1 MRVDPFRRNGRHE
14 LRHALPRRRKYKQP
28 SSPLP
33 DSYFQH
39 HRLHAL
45 PAHPPRPSLSSR
57 ILPRAGLRRD
67 LWVSTADAAAF
78 SLMVGCG
85 ETYLPAFALALG
97 LGPVAAGM
105 MASVPV
111 LVGATFQLITPLA
124 VARLGTNRGWCVA
137 CTTVQALSFVP
148 FAWWAIR
155 GHATLAELLVAASV
169 YWSAGM
175 AGAPAWNTWMGTLI
189 PEGMRTAYFANRNR
203 LGQFGVFI
211 GFVLGGLILQW
222 GEGNEVTLLAFAGL
236 FIAAGICRLVSTMML
251 ANCREFARS
260 PAASRVD
267 DPATPGRGASGWAL
281 DLGRTLRR
289 MANSPSGPLVGY
301 LCCLVFTAQFSAPYF
316 TPYMLRERGFSYHAF
331 MLVVATS
338 FLAKALFLPSLGRL
352 GSRIGS
358 LGLLWVGGLA
368 VIPLSLLWLF
378 SADVAYLVAVQ
389 VLAGGC
395 WACWE
400 LAVALLFFDAV
411 PHRDRTG
418 VVTVYNLG
426 LAIATVA
433 GAAAGGLLLRTLG
446 EDSNAYVT
454 VFAVS
459 SLLRLATVPL
469 LRRVRM
475 PTHDAV

>member
-1 MRVDPFRRNGRHE
+1 V
-14 LRHALPRRRKYKQP
+14 
-28 SSPLP
+28 
-33 DSYFQH
+33 
-39 HRLHAL
+39 
-45 PAHPPRPSLSSR
+45 PAHPPRRSLPAR
-57 ILPRAGLRRD
+57 FLPRAGLRRD

-85 ETYLPAFALALG
+85 ETYIPAFALALG

-111 LVGATFQLITPLA
+111 LVGAIVQLITPLA
-124 VARLGTNRGWCVA
+124 VARLGTNRGWVIA
-137 CTTVQALSFVP
+137 CTTVQSLSFVP
-148 FAWWAIR
+148 FAVWAIR
-155 GHATLAELLVAASV
+155 GHATLAELLFAASV

-189 PEGMRTAYFANRNR
+189 PEGMRTAYFANRSR

-211 GFVLGGLILQW
+211 GFVLGGLMLQW
-222 GEGNEVTLLAFAGL
+222 GEARGVTLLAFAGL
-236 FIAAGICRLVSTMML
+236 FIAAGICRVFSTMML
-251 ANCREFARS
+251 LNCREFDSAKAGNHS
-260 PAASRVD
+260 DAAAHPV
-267 DPATPGRGASGWAL
+267 TGTAL
-281 DLGRTLRR
+281 FSWMHDLGRTLRR
-289 MANSPSGPLVGY
+289 MASSPSGPLVAY
-301 LCCLVFTAQFSAPYF
+301 LCCLVFAAQFSAPYF

-358 LGLLWVGGLA
+358 LGLLWVGGLS
-368 VIPLSLLWLF
+368 VIPLTLLWLP
-378 SADVAYLVAVQ
+378 SANVAYLVGVQ

-418 VVTVYNLG
+418 VITVYNLG

-433 GAAAGGLLLRTLG
+433 GATAGGLLLRTLG
-446 EDSNAYVT
+446 EDSQAYVT

-459 SLLRLATVPL
+459 SLLRVATVPL

-475 PTHDAV
+475 PDRATP

>member
-1 MRVDPFRRNGRHE
+1 VT
-14 LRHALPRRRKYKQP
+14 
-28 SSPLP
+28 
-33 DSYFQH
+33 
-39 HRLHAL
+39 
-45 PAHPPRPSLSSR
+45 
-57 ILPRAGLRRD
+57 
-67 LWVSTADAAAF
+67 TADAAAF

-85 ETYLPAFALALG
+85 ETYIPAFALALG

-111 LVGATFQLITPLA
+111 LVGAIFQLITPLA
-124 VARLGTNRGWCVA
+124 VARLGTNRGWCIV
-137 CTTVQALSFVP
+137 CTSVQAVSFVP

-203 LGQFGVFI
+203 LGQFGVFV

-222 GEGNEVTLLAFAGL
+222 GEGNGVTLLAFAGL
-236 FIAAGICRLVSTMML
+236 FIAAGICRLISTIMLVSCRDIGDVGATHHAAGSL
-251 ANCREFARS
+251 A
-260 PAASRVD
+260 
-267 DPATPGRGASGWAL
+267 GWVN
-281 DLGRTLRR
+281 DLGCTVRR
-289 MANSPSGPLVGY
+289 MANSSSGPLVTY

-358 LGLLWVGGLA
+358 LGLLWAGGLS
-368 VIPLSLLWLF
+368 VIPLSLFWLF

-418 VVTVYNLG
+418 VITVYNLG

-433 GAAAGGLLLRTLG
+433 GAASGGLLLRTLG
-446 EDSNAYVT
+446 EDSRAYVT

-475 PTHDAV
+475 PARSGA

>member
-1 MRVDPFRRNGRHE
+1 MP
-14 LRHALPRRRKYKQP
+14 AYPPRR
-28 SSPLP
+28 S
-33 DSYFQH
+33 
-39 HRLHAL
+39 L
-45 PAHPPRPSLSSR
+45 PAR

-67 LWVSTADAAAF
+67 LWVTTADAAAF

-85 ETYLPAFALALG
+85 ETYIPAFALALG

-105 MASVPV
+105 TASVPV
-111 LVGATFQLITPLA
+111 LVGAIFQLITPLA
-124 VARLGTNRGWCVA
+124 VARLGTNRGWCIA

-148 FAWWAIR
+148 FAVWAIR
-155 GHATLAELLVAASV
+155 GHATLTELLVAASV
-169 YWSAGM
+169 YWAAGM

-203 LGQFGVFI
+203 LGQFGVFV

-222 GEGNEVTLLAFAGL
+222 GESNDRTLLAFAGL
-236 FIAAGICRLVSTMML
+236 FIAAGICRLVSTLML
-251 ANCREFARS
+251 VNCREFTR
-260 PAASRVD
+260 PTAAVPNDEQETSVN
-267 DPATPGRGASGWAL
+267 GNGAFAWVRN
-281 DLGRTLRR
+281 LGRTVRR
-289 MANSPSGPLVGY
+289 LADSPSGPLVTY

-338 FLAKALFLPSLGRL
+338 FLSKALFLPSLGRL

-358 LGLLWVGGLA
+358 LGLLWVGGLS
-368 VIPLSLLWLF
+368 VIPLSTLWLF
-378 SADVAYLVAVQ
+378 SADVSYLVAVQ
-389 VLAGGC
+389 VLAGCC

-400 LAVALLFFDAV
+400 LAVALMFFDAV

-418 VVTVYNLG
+418 VITVYNLG

-433 GAAAGGLLLRTLG
+433 GAATGGLLLRTLG
-446 EDSNAYVT
+446 EDSRAYVT

-475 PTHDAV
+475 PDRAAPSRP

>member
-1 MRVDPFRRNGRHE
+1 M
-14 LRHALPRRRKYKQP
+14 
-28 SSPLP
+28 
-33 DSYFQH
+33 
-39 HRLHAL
+39 
-45 PAHPPRPSLSSR
+45 PASPPRWSFFAP
-57 ILPRAGLRRD
+57 IVPRAGLRRD
-67 LWVSTADAAAF
+67 LWVTTADAAAF

-85 ETYLPAFALALG
+85 ETYIPAFALALG

-105 MASVPV
+105 TASVPV
-111 LVGATFQLITPLA
+111 LVGAIFQLVTPLA
-124 VARLGTNRGWCVA
+124 VARLGTNRGWCIA
-137 CTTVQALSFVP
+137 CTTVQAVSFVP

-155 GHATLAELLVAASV
+155 GHATLTELLVAAGI

-189 PEGMRTAYFANRNR
+189 PEGMRTAYFANRSR
-203 LGQFGVFI
+203 LGQFSVFV

-222 GEGNEVTLLAFAGL
+222 GEGRGVTLLAFAGL

-251 ANCREFARS
+251 VNCREFVRPQESAAIGDGRLAGT
-260 PAASRVD
+260 AASRWL
-267 DPATPGRGASGWAL
+267 S
-281 DLGRTLRR
+281 DLAGTLRR
-289 MANSPSGPLVGY
+289 MAASPSGPLVTY

-331 MLVVATS
+331 MLVLATS
-338 FLAKALFLPSLGRL
+338 FLSKALFLPSLGRL

-358 LGLLWVGGLA
+358 LGLLWAGGLS
-368 VIPLSLLWLF
+368 VIPLSLLWLP
-378 SADVAYLVAVQ
+378 SANVSYLVAVQ

-418 VVTVYNLG
+418 VITIYNLG

-446 EDSNAYVT
+446 EDSQAYVT

-469 LRRVRM
+469 LRRVRL
-475 PTHDAV
+475 PPVESS

>member
-1 MRVDPFRRNGRHE
+1 LSEHQ
-14 LRHALPRRRKYKQP
+14 PRRP
-28 SSPLP
+28 SSAW
-33 DSYFQH
+33 F
-39 HRLHAL
+39 
-45 PAHPPRPSLSSR
+45 
-57 ILPRAGLRRD
+57 LPRAGLRRD
-67 LWVSTADAAAF
+67 LWVTTADAAAF

-85 ETYLPAFALALG
+85 ETYIPAFALAVG

-105 MASVPV
+105 TASVPV
-111 LVGATFQLITPLA
+111 LVGAIFQLITPLA
-124 VARLGTNRGWCVA
+124 VARLGTNRGWCIA
-137 CTTVQALSFVP
+137 CTMVQAFSFVP

-155 GHATLAELLVAASV
+155 GHATLVELLLAASV

-189 PEGMRTAYFANRNR
+189 PQGMRTAYFANRNR

-222 GEGNEVTLLAFAGL
+222 GEASGVTLLAFAGL
-236 FIAAGICRLVSTMML
+236 FLSAGVCRLVSTMML
-251 ANCREFARS
+251 VSCREFARPPTTVPS
-260 PAASRVD
+260 DAPAASVNGTAFTRWLHD
-267 DPATPGRGASGWAL
+267 TIHA
-281 DLGRTLRR
+281 LRR
-289 MANSPSGPLVGY
+289 MANSPSGPLVAY
-301 LCCLVFTAQFSAPYF
+301 LCCLVFAAQFSAPYF

-358 LGLLWVGGLA
+358 LGLLWAGGLS
-368 VIPLSLLWLF
+368 VIPLTLLWLP
-378 SADVAYLVAVQ
+378 SANVAYLAGVQ
-389 VLAGGC
+389 VLAGCC

-418 VVTVYNLG
+418 VITVYNLG

-433 GAAAGGLLLRTLG
+433 GAAAGGMLLRALG
-446 EDSNAYVT
+446 EDSRAYIM

-475 PTHDAV
+475 PEQSTARRTDDQLEGNLDSLAMLSRNERARP

>member
-1 MRVDPFRRNGRHE
+1 
-14 LRHALPRRRKYKQP
+14 
-28 SSPLP
+28 
-33 DSYFQH
+33 
-39 HRLHAL
+39 
-45 PAHPPRPSLSSR
+45 
-57 ILPRAGLRRD
+57 
-67 LWVSTADAAAF
+67 
-78 SLMVGCG
+78 MVGCG
-85 ETYLPAFALALG
+85 ETYIPAFALALG

-105 MASVPV
+105 TASVPV
-111 LVGATFQLITPLA
+111 LVGAIFQLVTPLA
-124 VARLGTNRGWCVA
+124 VARLGTNRGWCIA
-137 CTTVQALSFVP
+137 CTTVQAVSFVP

-155 GHATLAELLVAASV
+155 GHATLTELLVAAGI

-189 PEGMRTAYFANRNR
+189 PEGMRTAYFANRSR
-203 LGQFGVFI
+203 LGQFSVFV

-222 GEGNEVTLLAFAGL
+222 GEGRGVTLLAFAGL

-251 ANCREFARS
+251 VNCREFVRPQESAAIGDGRLAGT
-260 PAASRVD
+260 AASRWL
-267 DPATPGRGASGWAL
+267 S
-281 DLGRTLRR
+281 DLAGTLRR
-289 MANSPSGPLVGY
+289 MAASPSGPLVTY

-331 MLVVATS
+331 MLVLATS
-338 FLAKALFLPSLGRL
+338 FLSKALFLPSLGRL

-358 LGLLWVGGLA
+358 LGLLWAGGLS
-368 VIPLSLLWLF
+368 VIPLSLLWLP
-378 SADVAYLVAVQ
+378 SANVSYLVAVQ

-418 VVTVYNLG
+418 VITIYNLG

-446 EDSNAYVT
+446 EDSQAYVT

-469 LRRVRM
+469 LRRVRL
-475 PTHDAV
+475 PPVESS

>member
-1 MRVDPFRRNGRHE
+1 MT
-14 LRHALPRRRKYKQP
+14 
-28 SSPLP
+28 
-33 DSYFQH
+33 
-39 HRLHAL
+39 
-45 PAHPPRPSLSSR
+45 
-57 ILPRAGLRRD
+57 
-67 LWVSTADAAAF
+67 TADAAAF

-85 ETYLPAFALALG
+85 ETYIPAFALALG

-105 MASVPV
+105 TASVPV
-111 LVGATFQLITPLA
+111 LVGAIFQLVTPLA
-124 VARLGTNRGWCVA
+124 VARLGTNRGWCIA
-137 CTTVQALSFVP
+137 CTTVQAVSFVP

-155 GHATLAELLVAASV
+155 GHATLTELLVAAGI

-189 PEGMRTAYFANRNR
+189 PEGMRTAYFANRSR
-203 LGQFGVFI
+203 LGQFSVFV

-222 GEGNEVTLLAFAGL
+222 GEGRGVTLLAFAGL

-251 ANCREFARS
+251 VNCREFVRPQESAAIGDGRLAGT
-260 PAASRVD
+260 AASRWL
-267 DPATPGRGASGWAL
+267 S
-281 DLGRTLRR
+281 DLAGTLRR
-289 MANSPSGPLVGY
+289 MAASPSGPLVTY

-331 MLVVATS
+331 MLVMATS
-338 FLAKALFLPSLGRL
+338 FLSKALFLPSLGRL

-358 LGLLWVGGLA
+358 LGLLWAGGLS
-368 VIPLSLLWLF
+368 VIPLSLLWLP
-378 SADVAYLVAVQ
+378 SANVSYLVAVQ

-418 VVTVYNLG
+418 VITIYNLG

-433 GAAAGGLLLRTLG
+433 GAAAGGLLLRMLG
-446 EDSNAYVT
+446 EDSQAYVT

-469 LRRVRM
+469 LRRVRL
-475 PTHDAV
+475 PPVESS

>member
-1 MRVDPFRRNGRHE
+1 VT
-14 LRHALPRRRKYKQP
+14 
-28 SSPLP
+28 
-33 DSYFQH
+33 
-39 HRLHAL
+39 
-45 PAHPPRPSLSSR
+45 
-57 ILPRAGLRRD
+57 
-67 LWVSTADAAAF
+67 TADAAAF

-85 ETYLPAFALALG
+85 ETYIPAFALALG

-111 LVGATFQLITPLA
+111 LAGAVFQLITPLA
-124 VARLGTNRGWCVA
+124 VARLGTNRGWCIA
-137 CTTVQALSFVP
+137 CTSVQAASFVP

-155 GHATLAELLVAASV
+155 GHATLVELLVAASV

-203 LGQFGVFI
+203 LGQFGVFV

-222 GEGNEVTLLAFAGL
+222 GEGSGVTLLAFAGL
-236 FIAAGICRLVSTMML
+236 FIAAAICRLVSTMML
-251 ANCREFARS
+251 VSCREFSRPDVAGSGDAAARRD
-260 PAASRVD
+260 AAGSLV
-267 DPATPGRGASGWAL
+267 GWVS
-281 DLGRTLRR
+281 DLGGTLRR
-289 MANSPSGPLVGY
+289 MANSPSGPLVIY
-301 LCCLVFTAQFSAPYF
+301 LCGLVFTAQFSAPYF

-331 MLVVATS
+331 MLVVATG

-358 LGLLWVGGLA
+358 LGLLWLGGLS
-368 VIPLSLLWLF
+368 VIPLSLFWLF

-418 VVTVYNLG
+418 VITVYNLG
-426 LAIATVA
+426 LALATVA

-446 EDSNAYVT
+446 EDSRAYVT

-459 SLLRLATVPL
+459 GLLRLATVPL

-475 PTHDAV
+475 PGRAHS

>member
-1 MRVDPFRRNGRHE
+1 M
-14 LRHALPRRRKYKQP
+14 
-28 SSPLP
+28 
-33 DSYFQH
+33 
-39 HRLHAL
+39 
-45 PAHPPRPSLSSR
+45 
-57 ILPRAGLRRD
+57 PRAGLRRD
-67 LWVSTADAAAF
+67 LWVTTADAAAF

-85 ETYLPAFALALG
+85 ETYIPAFALALG

-111 LVGATFQLITPLA
+111 LVGAIFQLITPLA
-124 VARLGTNRGWCVA
+124 VVRLGTNRGWVIA
-137 CTTVQALSFVP
+137 CTSVQSLSFVP
-148 FAWWAIR
+148 FAVWAIR

-189 PEGMRTAYFANRNR
+189 PEGMRTAYFAQRSR
-203 LGQFGVFI
+203 LGQFGVFV
-211 GFVLGGLILQW
+211 GFVVGGLILQW
-222 GEGNEVTLLAFAGL
+222 GEARGATLLAFAGL
-236 FIAAGICRLVSTMML
+236 FVAAGICRMFSTLML
-251 ANCREFARS
+251 LNCREFAR
-260 PAASRVD
+260 PNAADRSGAA
-267 DPATPGRGASGWAL
+267 PGPGTATSLAGWVRE
-281 DLGRTLRR
+281 LGRTLQR
-289 MANSPSGPLVGY
+289 MAASPSGPLVTY

-358 LGLLWVGGLA
+358 LGLLWAGGLS
-368 VIPLSLLWLF
+368 VIPLSLFWLP
-378 SADVAYLVAVQ
+378 SADVGYLVAVQ

-418 VVTVYNLG
+418 VITVYNLG

-433 GAAAGGLLLRTLG
+433 GASCGGLLLRTLG
-446 EDSNAYVT
+446 EDSRAYVT

-459 SLLRLATVPL
+459 SVLRLATVPL

-475 PTHDAV
+475 PGRAMSAPSSNT

>member
-1 MRVDPFRRNGRHE
+1 M
-14 LRHALPRRRKYKQP
+14 
-28 SSPLP
+28 
-33 DSYFQH
+33 
-39 HRLHAL
+39 
-45 PAHPPRPSLSSR
+45 PASPPRWSFSAP
-57 ILPRAGLRRD
+57 IVPRAGLRRD
-67 LWVSTADAAAF
+67 LWVTTADAAAF

-85 ETYLPAFALALG
+85 ETYIPAFALALG

-105 MASVPV
+105 TASVPV
-111 LVGATFQLITPLA
+111 LVGAIFQLVTPLA
-124 VARLGTNRGWCVA
+124 VARLGTNRGWCIA
-137 CTTVQALSFVP
+137 CTTVQAVSFVP

-155 GHATLAELLVAASV
+155 GHATLTELLVAAGI

-189 PEGMRTAYFANRNR
+189 PEGMRTAYFANRSR
-203 LGQFGVFI
+203 LGQFSVFV

-222 GEGNEVTLLAFAGL
+222 GEGRGVTLLAFAGL

-251 ANCREFARS
+251 VNCREFARPQES
-260 PAASRVD
+260 AAIGDGRLAGTAASRWL
-267 DPATPGRGASGWAL
+267 S
-281 DLGRTLRR
+281 DLAGTLRR
-289 MANSPSGPLVGY
+289 MAASPSGPLVTY

-331 MLVVATS
+331 MLVLATS
-338 FLAKALFLPSLGRL
+338 FLSKALFLPSLGRL

-358 LGLLWVGGLA
+358 LGLLWAGGLS
-368 VIPLSLLWLF
+368 VIPLSLLWLP
-378 SADVAYLVAVQ
+378 SANVSYLVAVQ

-418 VVTVYNLG
+418 VITIYNLG

-433 GAAAGGLLLRTLG
+433 GAAAGGLLLRMLG
-446 EDSNAYVT
+446 EDSQAYVT

-469 LRRVRM
+469 LRRVRL
-475 PTHDAV
+475 PPVESS

>member
-1 MRVDPFRRNGRHE
+1 M
-14 LRHALPRRRKYKQP
+14 
-28 SSPLP
+28 
-33 DSYFQH
+33 
-39 HRLHAL
+39 
-45 PAHPPRPSLSSR
+45 PAHPPRRSLPAR

-85 ETYLPAFALALG
+85 ETYIPAFALALG

-105 MASVPV
+105 TASVPV
-111 LVGATFQLITPLA
+111 LVGAIVQLITPLA
-124 VARLGTNRGWCVA
+124 VARLGTNRGWVIA
-137 CTTVQALSFVP
+137 CTSVQSLSFVP
-148 FAWWAIR
+148 FAVWAIR
-155 GHATLAELLVAASV
+155 GHATLAELLLAASV

-189 PEGMRTAYFANRNR
+189 PGGMRTAYFANRNR

-211 GFVLGGLILQW
+211 GFVVGGLMLQW
-222 GEGNEVTLLAFAGL
+222 GEARGVTLLAFAGL
-236 FIAAGICRLVSTMML
+236 FIAAGICRVFSTMML
-251 ANCREFARS
+251 VNCREFDRS
-260 PAASRVD
+260 KTEDRSDAAHRPDADISVF
-267 DPATPGRGASGWAL
+267 GWVH
-281 DLGRTLRR
+281 DLAQTLRR
-289 MANSPSGPLVGY
+289 MAHSPSGPLVTY
-301 LCCLVFTAQFSAPYF
+301 LCCLVFAGQFSAPYF

-358 LGLLWVGGLA
+358 LGLLWVGGLS
-368 VIPLSLLWLF
+368 VIPLSLFWLF
-378 SADVAYLVAVQ
+378 SAEVPYLVAVQ

-426 LAIATVA
+426 LAVATVA
-433 GAAAGGLLLRTLG
+433 GAAVGGLLLRGLG
-446 EDSNAYVT
+446 EDSRAYVT

-475 PTHDAV
+475 PDRATA

>member
-1 MRVDPFRRNGRHE
+1 M
-14 LRHALPRRRKYKQP
+14 
-28 SSPLP
+28 
-33 DSYFQH
+33 
-39 HRLHAL
+39 
-45 PAHPPRPSLSSR
+45 PAHPPRRSLPAR
-57 ILPRAGLRRD
+57 FLPRAGLRRD

-85 ETYLPAFALALG
+85 ETYIPAFALALG

-111 LVGATFQLITPLA
+111 LVGAIVQLITPLA
-124 VARLGTNRGWCVA
+124 VARLGTNRGWVIA
-137 CTTVQALSFVP
+137 CTTVQSLSFVP
-148 FAWWAIR
+148 FAVWAIR
-155 GHATLAELLVAASV
+155 GHATLAELLFAASV

-189 PEGMRTAYFANRNR
+189 PEGMRTAYFANRSR

-211 GFVLGGLILQW
+211 GFVLGGLMLQW
-222 GEGNEVTLLAFAGL
+222 GEARGVTLLAFAGL
-236 FIAAGICRLVSTMML
+236 FIAAGICRVFSTMML
-251 ANCREFARS
+251 LNCREFDS
-260 PAASRVD
+260 PKAGDHSDAAPR
-267 DPATPGRGASGWAL
+267 PATGTAL
-281 DLGRTLRR
+281 FSWMHDLGRTLRR
-289 MANSPSGPLVGY
+289 MASSPSGPLVTY
-301 LCCLVFTAQFSAPYF
+301 LCCLVFAAQFSAPYF

-358 LGLLWVGGLA
+358 LGLLWVGGLS
-368 VIPLSLLWLF
+368 VIPLTLLWLP
-378 SADVAYLVAVQ
+378 SANVAYLVGVQ

-418 VVTVYNLG
+418 VITVYNLG

-433 GAAAGGLLLRTLG
+433 GATTGGLLLRTLG
-446 EDSNAYVT
+446 EDSQAYVT

-459 SLLRLATVPL
+459 SLLRVVTVPL

-475 PTHDAV
+475 PDRATP

>member
-1 MRVDPFRRNGRHE
+1 M
-14 LRHALPRRRKYKQP
+14 
-28 SSPLP
+28 
-33 DSYFQH
+33 
-39 HRLHAL
+39 
-45 PAHPPRPSLSSR
+45 PAHPPRRSFPAR
-57 ILPRAGLRRD
+57 ILPQAGLRRD
-67 LWVSTADAAAF
+67 LWVTTADAAAF
-78 SLMVGCG
+78 SLMVGFG
-85 ETYLPAFALALG
+85 ETYIPAFALALG

-105 MASVPV
+105 TASVPL
-111 LVGATFQLITPLA
+111 LVGAIFQLITPLA
-124 VARLGTNRGWCVA
+124 VARLGTNRGWCIA
-137 CTTVQALSFVP
+137 CTAVQAVSFVP
-148 FAWWAIR
+148 FAVWAIR

-189 PEGMRTAYFANRNR
+189 PEGMRTAYFANRSR
-203 LGQFGVFI
+203 LGQFSVFI

-222 GEGNEVTLLAFAGL
+222 GEGYEVTLLAFAGL
-236 FIAAGICRLVSTMML
+236 FIVAGICRLVSTMML
-251 ANCREFARS
+251 VSCREFACP
-260 PAASRVD
+260 PAAD
-267 DPATPGRGASGWAL
+267 DSGEPAAPGSGGVSFGWVH

-289 MANSPSGPLVGY
+289 MANSPSGPLVTY
-301 LCCLVFTAQFSAPYF
+301 LCCLVFAGQFSAPYF

-338 FLAKALFLPSLGRL
+338 FLAKAVFLPSLGRL

-358 LGLLWVGGLA
+358 LGLLWVGGLS
-368 VIPLSLLWLF
+368 VIPLSLFWLF
-378 SADVAYLVAVQ
+378 SADVAYLVGVQ
-389 VLAGGC
+389 VLAGCC

-433 GAAAGGLLLRTLG
+433 GAATGGLLLRTLG
-446 EDSNAYVT
+446 EDSRAYVT

-459 SLLRLATVPL
+459 SLLRVATVPL

-475 PTHDAV
+475 PDRASS

>member
-1 MRVDPFRRNGRHE
+1 MPT
-14 LRHALPRRRKYKQP
+14 
-28 SSPLP
+28 
-33 DSYFQH
+33 
-39 HRLHAL
+39 
-45 PAHPPRPSLSSR
+45 R
-57 ILPRAGLRRD
+57 IVPKAGLRRD
-67 LWVSTADAAAF
+67 LWVTTADAAAF

-85 ETYLPAFALALG
+85 ETYIPAFALALG

-111 LVGATFQLITPLA
+111 LVGAIFQLITPLA
-124 VARLGTNRGWCVA
+124 VARLGTNRGWCIA
-137 CTTVQALSFVP
+137 CTTVQAFSFVP

-155 GHATLAELLVAASV
+155 GSATLAELLVAASV

-175 AGAPAWNTWMGTLI
+175 AGSPAWNTWMGTLI

-222 GEGNEVTLLAFAGL
+222 GEGHGITLLAFAGL
-236 FIAAGICRLVSTMML
+236 FVAAGICRLVSTMML
-251 ANCREFARS
+251 VKCREIAR
-260 PAASRVD
+260 PTTPGAVTDAVLETGAAASLTDWLKNLV
-267 DPATPGRGASGWAL
+267 
-281 DLGRTLRR
+281 RTLRR
-289 MANSPSGPLVGY
+289 MASSPSGPLVTY

-316 TPYMLRERGFSYHAF
+316 TPYMLRERGFSYHGF
-331 MLVVATS
+331 MLVIATG

-358 LGLLWVGGLA
+358 LGLLWLGGLS
-368 VIPLSLLWLF
+368 VIPLSLLWLP
-378 SADVAYLVAVQ
+378 SADVPYLIGVQ

-418 VVTVYNLG
+418 VITIYNLG

-433 GAAAGGLLLRTLG
+433 GAAAGGSLLRALG
-446 EDSNAYVT
+446 EDSRAYVT

-469 LRRVRM
+469 LRRVRL
-475 PTHDAV
+475 PDSGPSA

>member
-1 MRVDPFRRNGRHE
+1 M
-14 LRHALPRRRKYKQP
+14 
-28 SSPLP
+28 
-33 DSYFQH
+33 
-39 HRLHAL
+39 
-45 PAHPPRPSLSSR
+45 
-57 ILPRAGLRRD
+57 PRAGLRRD
-67 LWVSTADAAAF
+67 LWVTTADAAAF

-85 ETYLPAFALALG
+85 ETYIPAFALALG

-105 MASVPV
+105 TASVPV
-111 LVGATFQLITPLA
+111 LAGAIFQLITPLA
-124 VARLGTNRGWCVA
+124 VARLGTNRGWCIA

-155 GHATLAELLVAASV
+155 GHATLPELLLAASV

-175 AGAPAWNTWMGTLI
+175 AGAPAWNTWMGTLV

-203 LGQFGVFI
+203 LGQFSVFI

-222 GEGNEVTLLAFAGL
+222 GEGSGVTLLAFAGL
-236 FIAAGICRLVSTMML
+236 FVAAGICRLVSTMML
-251 ANCREFARS
+251 VSCREFDRPREPNQIVETPASLATPSRWLSDLGGRLRQMAAS
-260 PAASRVD
+260 PA
-267 DPATPGRGASGWAL
+267 
-281 DLGRTLRR
+281 
-289 MANSPSGPLVGY
+289 GPLVTY

-338 FLAKALFLPSLGRL
+338 FLSKALFLPSLGRL

-358 LGLLWVGGLA
+358 LGLLWAGGLS
-368 VIPLSLLWLF
+368 VIPLSLLWLP
-378 SADVAYLVAVQ
+378 SANVSYLIAVQ
-389 VLAGGC
+389 VVAGGC

-418 VVTVYNLG
+418 VITIYNLG
-426 LAIATVA
+426 IAVATVA
-433 GAAAGGLLLRTLG
+433 GAATGGLLLRTLG
-446 EDSNAYVT
+446 EDSQAYVT

-475 PTHDAV
+475 PATEAS

>member
-1 MRVDPFRRNGRHE
+1 M
-14 LRHALPRRRKYKQP
+14 
-28 SSPLP
+28 
-33 DSYFQH
+33 
-39 HRLHAL
+39 
-45 PAHPPRPSLSSR
+45 
-57 ILPRAGLRRD
+57 PRAGLRRD
-67 LWVSTADAAAF
+67 LWVTTADAAAF

-85 ETYLPAFALALG
+85 ETYIPAFALAMG

-111 LVGATFQLITPLA
+111 LAGAIFQLVTPFA
-124 VARLGTNRGWCVA
+124 VARLGTNRGWCIA
-137 CTTVQALSFVP
+137 CTSVQAMSFVP

-203 LGQFGVFI
+203 LGQFGVFV

-222 GEGNEVTLLAFAGL
+222 GEGNGVTLLAFAGL
-236 FIAAGICRLVSTMML
+236 FVAAGVCRLVSTMML
-251 ANCREFARS
+251 VRCREFARPTATGGS
-260 PAASRVD
+260 DEPAVTAASGSLLGT
-267 DPATPGRGASGWAL
+267 AGWSG

-289 MANSPSGPLVGY
+289 MAGSPSGPLVFY

-358 LGLLWVGGLA
+358 LGLLWVGGLS
-368 VIPLSLLWLF
+368 VIPLSLFWLF

-426 LAIATVA
+426 LAVATVA
-433 GAAAGGLLLRTLG
+433 GATCGGLLLRGLG
-446 EDSNAYVT
+446 EDSRAYVT

-459 SLLRLATVPL
+459 SLLRLMTVPL

-475 PTHDAV
+475 PSRTPA

>member
-1 MRVDPFRRNGRHE
+1 
-14 LRHALPRRRKYKQP
+14 
-28 SSPLP
+28 
-33 DSYFQH
+33 
-39 HRLHAL
+39 L
-45 PAHPPRPSLSSR
+45 PARF
-57 ILPRAGLRRD
+57 LPRAGLRRD

-85 ETYLPAFALALG
+85 ETYIPAFALALG

-111 LVGATFQLITPLA
+111 LVGAIVQLITPLA
-124 VARLGTNRGWCVA
+124 VARLGTNRGWVIA
-137 CTTVQALSFVP
+137 CTTVQSLSFVP
-148 FAWWAIR
+148 FAVWAIR
-155 GHATLAELLVAASV
+155 GHATLAELLFAASV

-189 PEGMRTAYFANRNR
+189 PEGMRTVYFANRSR

-211 GFVLGGLILQW
+211 GFVLGGLMLQW
-222 GEGNEVTLLAFAGL
+222 GEARGVTLLAFAGL
-236 FIAAGICRLVSTMML
+236 FIAAGICRVFSTMML
-251 ANCREFARS
+251 LNCREFERPKAGNHS
-260 PAASRVD
+260 DAA
-267 DPATPGRGASGWAL
+267 PGPVTGTAFFSWMH
-281 DLGRTLRR
+281 DLGRALRR
-289 MANSPSGPLVGY
+289 MANSPSGPLVTY
-301 LCCLVFTAQFSAPYF
+301 LCCLVFAAQFSAPYF

-358 LGLLWVGGLA
+358 LGLLWVGGLS
-368 VIPLSLLWLF
+368 VIPLTLLWLP
-378 SADVAYLVAVQ
+378 SANVAYLVGVQ

-418 VVTVYNLG
+418 VITVYNLG

-433 GAAAGGLLLRTLG
+433 GATAGGLLLRTLG
-446 EDSNAYVT
+446 EDSQAYVT

-459 SLLRLATVPL
+459 SLLRVATVPL

-475 PTHDAV
+475 PDRATP

>member
-1 MRVDPFRRNGRHE
+1 MP
-14 LRHALPRRRKYKQP
+14 ASPPRR
-28 SSPLP
+28 SFFVS
-33 DSYFQH
+33 F
-39 HRLHAL
+39 
-45 PAHPPRPSLSSR
+45 
-57 ILPRAGLRRD
+57 LPRAGLRRD
-67 LWVSTADAAAF
+67 LWVTTADAGAF

-85 ETYLPAFALALG
+85 ETYIPAFALALG

-105 MASVPV
+105 TASVTV
-111 LVGATFQLITPLA
+111 LAGAIFQLITPLA
-124 VARLGTNRGWCVA
+124 VARLGTNRGWCIA

-155 GHATLAELLVAASV
+155 GHATLTELLVAAGV

-189 PEGMRTAYFANRNR
+189 PEGMRTTYFANRNR
-203 LGQFGVFI
+203 LGQFSVFI

-222 GEGNEVTLLAFAGL
+222 GEGRGVTLLAFAGL
-236 FIAAGICRLVSTMML
+236 FVAAGICRLVSTMML
-251 ANCREFARS
+251 VSCREFVRPQEPDRIAGTQS
-260 PAASRVD
+260 SITAS
-267 DPATPGRGASGWAL
+267 SGWL
-281 DLGRTLRR
+281 PDLGGTLRR
-289 MANSPSGPLVGY
+289 MAASPSGPLVTY

-316 TPYMLRERGFSYHAF
+316 TPYMLRERGFSYHGF

-338 FLAKALFLPSLGRL
+338 FLSKALFLPSLGRL

-358 LGLLWVGGLA
+358 LGLLWAGGLS
-368 VIPLSLLWLF
+368 VIPLSLLWLP
-378 SADVAYLVAVQ
+378 SANVSYLVAVQ

-418 VVTVYNLG
+418 VITIYNLG

-446 EDSNAYVT
+446 EDSQAYVT

-469 LRRVRM
+469 LRRVRL
-475 PTHDAV
+475 PAEHS

>member
-1 MRVDPFRRNGRHE
+1 MP
-14 LRHALPRRRKYKQP
+14 AQPPRRSFP
-28 SSPLP
+28 S
-33 DSYFQH
+33 
-39 HRLHAL
+39 RLV
-45 PAHPPRPSLSSR
+45 PG
-57 ILPRAGLRRD
+57 AGLRRD
-67 LWVSTADAAAF
+67 LWVTTADAAAF

-85 ETYLPAFALALG
+85 ETYIPAFALALG

-111 LVGATFQLITPLA
+111 LVGAVFQLITPLG
-124 VARLGTNRGWCVA
+124 VARLGTNRGWCIA
-137 CTTVQALSFVP
+137 CTTVQAISFVP
-148 FAWWAIR
+148 FAIWAIR

-175 AGAPAWNTWMGTLI
+175 AGIPAWNTWMGTLI
-189 PEGMRTAYFANRNR
+189 PGGMRTAYFANRNR
-203 LGQFGVFI
+203 LGQFSVFV
-211 GFVLGGLILQW
+211 GFVVGGLILQW
-222 GEGNEVTLLAFAGL
+222 GEGNGVTLLAFAGL
-236 FIAAGICRLVSTMML
+236 FIAAGICRMFSTMML
-251 ANCREFARS
+251 VSCREFAR
-260 PAASRVD
+260 PTVVD
-267 DPATPGRGASGWAL
+267 HSDATPSPGTATSLFVWVH
-281 DLGRTLRR
+281 DLGRTLKR
-289 MANSPSGPLVGY
+289 MANAPSGPLVTY

-316 TPYMLRERGFSYHAF
+316 TPYMLRERGFSYHGF

-358 LGLLWVGGLA
+358 LGLLWAGGLS
-368 VIPLSLLWLF
+368 VIPLSLFWLF

-426 LAIATVA
+426 MAIATVA
-433 GAAAGGLLLRTLG
+433 GAATGGLLLRTLG
-446 EDSNAYVT
+446 EDSRAYVT

-475 PTHDAV
+475 PDRAAP

>member
-1 MRVDPFRRNGRHE
+1 LP
-14 LRHALPRRRKYKQP
+14 ASPPRR
-28 SSPLP
+28 SFFAS
-33 DSYFQH
+33 
-39 HRLHAL
+39 
-45 PAHPPRPSLSSR
+45 
-57 ILPRAGLRRD
+57 IVPRAGLRRD
-67 LWVSTADAAAF
+67 LWVTTADAAAF

-85 ETYLPAFALALG
+85 ETYIPAFALALG

-105 MASVPV
+105 TASVPV
-111 LVGATFQLITPLA
+111 LAGAIFQLITPLA
-124 VARLGTNRGWCVA
+124 VARLGTNRGWCIA

-155 GHATLAELLVAASV
+155 GHATLPELLLAASV

-175 AGAPAWNTWMGTLI
+175 AGAPAWNTWMGTLV

-203 LGQFGVFI
+203 LGQFSVFI

-222 GEGNEVTLLAFAGL
+222 GEGSGVTLLAFAGL
-236 FIAAGICRLVSTMML
+236 FVAAGICRLVSTMML
-251 ANCREFARS
+251 VSCREFDRPREPNQIVETPAALATPSRWLSDLGGRLRQMAAS
-260 PAASRVD
+260 PA
-267 DPATPGRGASGWAL
+267 
-281 DLGRTLRR
+281 
-289 MANSPSGPLVGY
+289 GPLVTY

-338 FLAKALFLPSLGRL
+338 FLSKALFLPSLGRL

-358 LGLLWVGGLA
+358 LGLLWAGGLS
-368 VIPLSLLWLF
+368 VIPLSLLWLP
-378 SADVAYLVAVQ
+378 SANVSYLIAVQ
-389 VLAGGC
+389 VVAGGC

-418 VVTVYNLG
+418 VITIYNLG
-426 LAIATVA
+426 IAVATVA
-433 GAAAGGLLLRTLG
+433 GAATGGLLLRTLG
-446 EDSNAYVT
+446 EDSQAYVT

-475 PTHDAV
+475 PATEAS

>member
-1 MRVDPFRRNGRHE
+1 M
-14 LRHALPRRRKYKQP
+14 
-28 SSPLP
+28 
-33 DSYFQH
+33 
-39 HRLHAL
+39 
-45 PAHPPRPSLSSR
+45 PAHPLRRSSPAR
-57 ILPRAGLRRD
+57 FLPRAGLRRD

-85 ETYLPAFALALG
+85 EPYIPAFALALG

-105 MASVPV
+105 MASVPM
-111 LVGATFQLITPLA
+111 LVGAIFQLITPLA
-124 VARLGTNRGWCVA
+124 VARLGTNRGWVIA
-137 CTTVQALSFVP
+137 CTTVQSLSFVP
-148 FAWWAIR
+148 FAVWAIR
-155 GHATLAELLVAASV
+155 GHATLAELLFAASV

-189 PEGMRTAYFANRNR
+189 PEGMRTAYFANRSR

-211 GFVLGGLILQW
+211 GFVLGGLMLQW
-222 GEGNEVTLLAFAGL
+222 GEASGVTLLAFAGL
-236 FIAAGICRLVSTMML
+236 FIAAGICRVFSTMML
-251 ANCREFARS
+251 VNCREFDSSKGGNHSDAE
-260 PAASRVD
+260 
-267 DPATPGRGASGWAL
+267 PGPVTETAFFSVVP

-289 MANSPSGPLVGY
+289 MAKSPSGPLVTY
-301 LCCLVFTAQFSAPYF
+301 LCCLVFAGQFSAPYF
-316 TPYMLRERGFSYHAF
+316 TPYMLRERGFSYHTF

-358 LGLLWVGGLA
+358 LGLLWVGGLS
-368 VIPLSLLWLF
+368 VIPLTLLWLP
-378 SADVAYLVAVQ
+378 SANVAYLVCVQ

-418 VVTVYNLG
+418 VVTIYNLG

-433 GAAAGGLLLRTLG
+433 GATTGGLLLRTLG
-446 EDSNAYVT
+446 EDSHAYVT

-459 SLLRLATVPL
+459 SLLRVATVPL

-475 PTHDAV
+475 PDRATP